1 MREGYLY
8 LADGRKFAG
17 RLYGEHSKPAEVVF
31 TTAMTGYEEAYTD
44 PSYMDQILTWT
55 YPLVGNYGTSLKIRQ
70 GERPAV
76 SGVIMSELCEV
87 PNNWESEGT
96 LGAFLRDYHIPCLAG
111 ADTRAIAR
119 AIREEGTPRGILAA
133 AEEEAHVAEWLAA
146 PAAHDQILRVTTKE
160 IYAVGE
166 GAHRVTVVDCGVK
179 RHMLELLAAQDCRV
193 TVVPATATAQEIMAT
208 EPDGIFVSNGPGD
221 PADAPGTAD
230 TLRELLGRVPMLGIC
245 MGHQLLALA
254 LGARTV
260 KLPFGHRGGNHPV
273 LHVTT
278 GKITMSAQNHG
289 YAVDEASLPDGAEVT
304 ERSLH
309 DGTVEGF
316 CHAGL
321 RVRGVQ
327 YHPEASPGPRDNEYV
342 LAQWI
347 ASWQGGRA

>member
-1 MREGYLY
+1 MRDGYLY
-8 LADGRKFAG
+8 LDDGRTFG
-17 RLYGEHSKPAEVVF
+17 GYLIGGHSKPAEVVF

-76 SGVIMSELCEV
+76 SGVIVSELTAA

-96 LGAFLRDYHIPCLAG
+96 LAEFLAEYGIPCLAG

-119 AIREEGTPRGILAA
+119 AIREEGTPRGVLAGADEA
-133 AEEEAHVAEWLAA
+133 AQAAQWLAT
-146 PAAHDQILRVTTKE
+146 PPAHDQILRVTTKE
-160 IYAVGE
+160 PYTLGD
-166 GAHRVTVVDCGVK
+166 GTHRVTVIDCGVK
-179 RHMLELLAAQDCRV
+179 RHMLELLCAQDCRV
-193 TVVPATATAQEIMAT
+193 TVLPATATAEDVMAT
-208 EPDGIFVSNGPGD
+208 APDGVFVSNGPGD

-230 TLRELLGRVPMLGIC
+230 TLRDLLGKVPMLGIC

-254 LGARTV
+254 LGGRTV

-273 LHVTT
+273 LHLET
-278 GKITMSAQNHG
+278 GAITMSSQNHG
-289 YAVDEASLPDGAEVT
+289 YAVEEASLPDGCEVT

-316 CHAGL
+316 CHRGY
-321 RVRGVQ
+321 RVRAVQ
-327 YHPEASPGPRDNEYV
+327 YHPEASPGPRDNEEV

-347 ASWQGGRA
+347 ASWQGGRV

>member
-17 RLYGEHSKPAEVVF
+17 TLYGAHSAPAEVVF

-44 PSYMDQILTWT
+44 PSYKDQILVWT

-76 SGVIMSELCEV
+76 SGVIISELAAV

-96 LGAFLRDYHIPCLAG
+96 LADFFAEYEIPCLAG
-111 ADTRAIAR
+111 ADTRAIAL
-119 AIREEGTPRGILAA
+119 AIREEGTPRGILAGADEADKVA
-133 AEEEAHVAEWLAA
+133 AWLAA
-146 PAAHDQILRVTTKE
+146 PVAHDQILRVTTSAP
-160 IYAVGE
+160 YTLGE
-166 GAHRVTVVDCGVK
+166 GTHRVTVIDCGVK
-179 RHMLELLAAQDCRV
+179 RHMLELLAAQGCRV
-193 TVVPATATAQEIMAT
+193 TVLPATATPEDIMAT
-208 EPDGIFVSNGPGD
+208 EPDGVFVSNGPGD

-230 TLRELLGRVPMLGIC
+230 TLRALLGRVPMLGIC

-254 LGARTV
+254 LGARTC

-273 LHVTT
+273 LHLET
-278 GKITMSAQNHG
+278 GKITMTAQNHG
-289 YAVDEASLPDGAEVT
+289 YAVEEASLPAEAEVT

-316 CHAGL
+316 AHRGY

-327 YHPEASPGPRDNEYV
+327 YHPEASPGPRDNEQV
-342 LAQWI
+342 LAEWI